1 MIDVML
7 ENCDGLMLE
16 EQTLIEPDVKYE
28 SSQQVA
34 TSQRELQINT
44 CF

>member
-7 ENCDGLMLE
+7 ESYDGSMLE
-16 EQTLIEPDVKYE
+16 EQTLIELDVKHE

-34 TSQRELQINT
+34 TSQNELQINT
-44 CF
+44 CC